1 LSADWLYIQNP
12 IAAVRHCRFEQRGSL
27 VKMQLRRFAM
37 ELLDLCTLETWKA
50 LEEEIRS
57 RSGLNAAV
65 FDPQG
70 IRIIP
75 PQSWPNRLCPEIKA
89 DPKGQSFICATA
101 HMNLAN
107 QARNDREPVI
117 AECDAGMLKLV
128 VPIYV
133 ENEFVGAVGGCGL
146 LLDDGEADTFL
157 VNKITGM
164 QEERVEELAAGMEA
178 ISMDEAETL
187 CRLIQERVKAIVEVY
202 LDKIRK

>member
-1 LSADWLYIQNP
+1 
-12 IAAVRHCRFEQRGSL
+12 
-27 VKMQLRRFAM
+27 M
-37 ELLDLCTLETWKA
+37 ELLDLCTLDNRKT
-50 LEEEIRS
+50 LEEVVRR

-65 FDPQG
+65 FDTHG
-70 IRIIP
+70 IRLIP

-107 QARNDREPVI
+107 QARDSREPVI

-133 ENEFVGAVGGCGL
+133 ENEFVGAVSGCGL

-164 QEERVEELAAGMEA
+164 QEDRVEELAAGTGA
-178 ISMDEAETL
+178 ISTDEAEAL
-187 CRLIQERVKAIVEVY
+187 CRLIQDRVAAVVDAY
-202 LDKIRK
+202 LDKTGQ

>member
-1 LSADWLYIQNP
+1 MD
-12 IAAVRHCRFEQRGSL
+12 
-27 VKMQLRRFAM
+27 
-37 ELLDLCTLETWKA
+37 LLDLCPLETWKT
-50 LEEEIRS
+50 LEEDIRD

-65 FDPQG
+65 FNIQG

-75 PQSWPNRLCPEIKA
+75 SKKWPNRLCPEIKA

-107 QARNDREPVI
+107 QARDSWESVI

-133 ENEFVGAVGGCGL
+133 EDEFIGAISGCGL

-164 QEERVEELAAGMEA
+164 QEDRVEELAAGMPA
-178 ISMDEAETL
+178 ISMDEAEAL
-187 CRLIQERVKAIVEVY
+187 CGFIQERLESIVGDY
-202 LDKIRK
+202 QANSKN

>member
-1 LSADWLYIQNP
+1 
-12 IAAVRHCRFEQRGSL
+12 
-27 VKMQLRRFAM
+27 M
-37 ELLDLCTLETWKA
+37 ELLDLCPLETWKA
-50 LEEEIRS
+50 LEEEIRE

-65 FDPQG
+65 FDTKG

-75 PQSWPNRLCPEIKA
+75 PLKWPNRLCPEIKT

-107 QARNDREPVI
+107 EARDSREPVI

-133 ENEFVGAVGGCGL
+133 EEEFVGAVSGCGL
-146 LLDDGEADTFL
+146 LLDDGEADSFL

-164 QEERVEELAAGMEA
+164 QEDRVEELAAGMGA
-178 ISMDEAETL
+178 VSMDEAQAL
-187 CRLIQERVKAIVEVY
+187 CRLIQTRVQAIV
-202 LDKIRK
+202 DHAGGKPG

>member
-1 LSADWLYIQNP
+1 
-12 IAAVRHCRFEQRGSL
+12 VRRST
-27 VKMQLRRFAM
+27 M
-37 ELLDLCTLETWKA
+37 ELLDLCPLETWKS
-50 LEEEIRS
+50 LEEEIRD

-65 FDPQG
+65 FNTQG

-75 PQSWPNRLCPEIKA
+75 PQNWPNRLCPEIKA

-107 QARNDREPVI
+107 QARDSHEPVI

-133 ENEFVGAVGGCGL
+133 GDAFVGAVSGCGL

-164 QEERVEELAAGMEA
+164 EEERAEELAAGMAA
-178 ISMDEAETL
+178 ISMEDAQAL
-187 CRLIQERVKAIVEVY
+187 CRLIQNRVEAIVSAY
-202 LDKIRK
+202 QGKNKN

>member
-1 LSADWLYIQNP
+1 
-12 IAAVRHCRFEQRGSL
+12 
-27 VKMQLRRFAM
+27 M
-37 ELLDLCTLETWKA
+37 ELLDLCPLETWKA
-50 LEEEIRS
+50 FEEEIRE

-65 FDPQG
+65 FDTKG

-75 PQSWPNRLCPEIKA
+75 PVKWPNLLCPEIKA

-107 QARNDREPVI
+107 QAKLSREPVI
-117 AECDAGMLKLV
+117 EECDAGMLKLV

-133 ENEFVGAVGGCGL
+133 KDEFVGAVSGCGL

-164 QEERVEELAAGMEA
+164 PEERVEELAAGTGA
-178 ISMDEAETL
+178 LSMDEAEAL
-187 CRLIQERVKAIVEVY
+187 CRHIQERIKYFVAAYEDNMKSHRVDE
-202 LDKIRK
+202 LNRSS

>member
-1 LSADWLYIQNP
+1 
-12 IAAVRHCRFEQRGSL
+12 
-27 VKMQLRRFAM
+27 M
-37 ELLDLCTLETWKA
+37 ELLDLCPLETWKA
-50 LEEEIRS
+50 LEEEIRE

-65 FDPQG
+65 FDTKG

-75 PQSWPNRLCPEIKA
+75 PLKWPNRLCPEIKA

-107 QARNDREPVI
+107 EARDSREPVI

-133 ENEFVGAVGGCGL
+133 EEEFVGAVSGCGL

-164 QEERVEELAAGMEA
+164 QEDRVEALAAAMGA
-178 ISMDEAETL
+178 VSMDEARAL
-187 CRLIQERVKAIVEVY
+187 CRLIQTRVQAVVDHAGGKPG
-202 LDKIRK
+202 